1 MSEAQR
7 DAAKSSDVLVP
18 PGFVIEPVV
27 RGLTFP
33 SGVTFDDQGAVYV
46 VESGYSYG
54 ETFKTA
60 RLLRVES
67 DASTHVIATGTN
79 GPWTGVS
86 FHAGN
91 FYVSE
96 GGQLEGGRILRIT
109 PQGER
114 QVLVEGLPGQGD
126 HHTNGPVV
134 SPDGWVYFGQGS
146 ATNSGVVGADNAKM
160 GWLERHSHVHDI
172 PCRDVHLRGVNF
184 ESENPLE
191 SGERRV
197 TTGAYVAYGTPST
210 AGQIVEGRLPCS
222 GAVLRVRADG
232 GPLEL
237 VAWGLRNPFGLAF
250 DAKGTLFVTNNG
262 ADERGSRPVFG
273 SADTLYRVESGAWYG
288 WPDHSEGR
296 PLAHDRYAPPGGP
309 QVSDLID
316 PDPGV
321 PPQPVAYLPVHASA
335 DGFDISRSASFGYVG
350 QAFIA
355 LFGDQSPEVGK
366 VLAPVGFKVI
376 RVNLETGV
384 SYDFALNRGDKS
396 GPASLLGTG
405 GLERPIAARFDPQG
419 AALYVV
425 DFGVLAVKDGKFDPR
440 ASTGSLWKI
449 RRTGARQ

>member
-1 MSEAQR
+1 MDEAQR
-7 DAAKSSDVLVP
+7 DAATPSDVLVP
-18 PGFVIEPVV
+18 ADFEIEPVV

-33 SGVTFDDQGAVYV
+33 SGVTFDDRGVVYV

-54 ETFKTA
+54 ETFATA
-60 RLLRVES
+60 RLLRVEP
-67 DASTHVIATGTN
+67 DASTHVVATGTN

-96 GGQLEGGRILRIT
+96 GGQSEGGRILRIT
-109 PQGER
+109 PSGER
-114 QVLVEGLPGQGD
+114 RVLVEGLPGQGD

-134 SPDGWVYFGQGS
+134 SPDGWVYFGQGT
-146 ATNSGVVGADNAKM
+146 ATNSGVVGPDNAKL
-160 GWLERHSHVHDI
+160 GWLGRHPDVHDV

-184 ESENPLE
+184 ESDNPLE

-197 TTGAYVAYGTPST
+197 TTGAYVPYGTPST
-210 AGQIVEGRLPCS
+210 AGQLVDGRLPCS

-250 DAKGTLFVTNNG
+250 DAKGALFVTDNG
-262 ADERGSRPVFG
+262 ADERGSRPIFG
-273 SADTLYRVESGAWYG
+273 SADALYRVEPGAWYG

-309 QVSDLID
+309 QVLDLID

-321 PPQPVAYLPVHASA
+321 PPRPVAYLPVHASA

-350 QAFIA
+350 QAFVA

-366 VLAPVGFKVI
+366 VLGPVGFKVI

-384 SYDFALNRGDKS
+384 SYDFALNRGDES
-396 GPASLLGTG
+396 GPASLLGSG
-405 GLERPIAARFDPQG
+405 GLERPIAARFDPRG

-425 DFGVLAVKDGKFDPR
+425 DFGVLAVKDGKFEPR
-440 ASTGSLWKI
+440 PSTGSLWKI
-449 RRTGARQ
+449 RRTGAPR